1 MILIIGVL
9 GSGKSNVLLDLI
21 KHQQKDIDKICLNLK
36 DPLKSKSQLLIKRR
50 EKKELKDKTSKSI
63 CWSFT
68 NYYIDNVYENLEDYN
83 PTKKKSA
90 SSGSWYDNRYGS

>member
-50 EKKELKDKTSKSI
+50 EKKELK
-63 CWSFT
+63 
-68 NYYIDNVYENLEDYN
+68 
-83 PTKKKSA
+83 
-90 SSGSWYDNRYGS
+90 R

>member
-36 DPLKSKSQLLIKRR
+36 DPFKSKSQLLIKRR

-63 CWSFT
+63 C
-68 NYYIDNVYENLEDYN
+68 
-83 PTKKKSA
+83 
-90 SSGSWYDNRYGS
+90 

>member
-63 CWSFT
+63 C
-68 NYYIDNVYENLEDYN
+68 
-83 PTKKKSA
+83 
-90 SSGSWYDNRYGS
+90 

>member
-21 KHQQKDIDKICLNLK
+21 KHQQKDIDKICLNLR

-63 CWSFT
+63 C
-68 NYYIDNVYENLEDYN
+68 
-83 PTKKKSA
+83 
-90 SSGSWYDNRYGS
+90 